1 MADRILNERRGEGTY
16 ITINRPE
23 ANGVVTDEMAVEIA
37 GMIDAAAKTSK
48 FIVYRSNGADFCT
61 GRDRGNNPRPR
72 EALEYREAS
81 EAVFGFYDSF
91 RRSPIPVVAAVQGR
105 ALGLGCSVAALCDI
119 TIASDESRYA
129 LPEMGHRTM
138 PTIAMSSL
146 IDRVGRKGVLYLA
159 YTAREIDAQTALAY
173 GIVSLVVPKAEL
185 DKEVEAVTAAITK
198 EPMPAVLAAKEF
210 TTAAMSMD
218 ARHAVTFAKSMHGTV
233 NTSSRMRE

>member
-1 MADRILNERRGEGTY
+1 MADPILNERRGDGTY

-23 ANGVVTDEMAVEIA
+23 VNGVLTDEMAVQVA

-61 GRDRGNNPRPR
+61 GRDRGNGPRPT
-72 EALEYREAS
+72 EALAYREAS
-81 EAVFGFYDSF
+81 EGVFGFYDAF

-119 TIASDESRYA
+119 TIASEDSTYA

-146 IDRVGRKGVLYLA
+146 VDRVGRKGILYLA
-159 YTAREIDAQTALAY
+159 YSTREVDAWTALAY
-173 GIVSLVVPKAEL
+173 GLVSLVVPKAQL
-185 DKEVEAVTAAITK
+185 DAEVEAVTAAIVK
-198 EPMPAVLAAKEF
+198 APMPAVLAAKEF
-210 TTAAMSMD
+210 TSAAMSMD
-218 ARHAVTFAKSMHGTV
+218 ARHAVTFAKSLHGTT